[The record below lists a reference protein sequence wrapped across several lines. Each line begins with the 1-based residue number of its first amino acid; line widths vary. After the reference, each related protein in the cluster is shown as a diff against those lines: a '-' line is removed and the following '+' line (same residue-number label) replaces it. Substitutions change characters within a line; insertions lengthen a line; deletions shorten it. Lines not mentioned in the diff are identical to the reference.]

1 MPTLYDTIGS
11 TYAHSRRA
19 DPGIVQAL
27 ARQLRLAPGG
37 AYLDL
42 ACGTGNYTA
51 ALSGLGGQ
59 WSAVDVSRVMLDQ
72 ARPKA
77 GHIAWVQA
85 SASALPFPDGR
96 FDGALC
102 TLAIHHFPDLEAPF
116 AEVRRTLRSGP
127 FVIFTGLAEQM
138 HHYWLCHYFPR
149 MMARAIQKMPSEARV
164 RSALHQAG
172 FQAVTVT
179 PFEVTD
185 ALQDLFLYAGKHR
198 PHLYLDAQ
206 VRANISSF
214 ASLAAD
220 AELQEGL
227 AKLTADL
234 NSGDFA
240 AVQAAY
246 ATPLGDYAFVCAHPD
261 RGQKVP

>member
-1 MPTLYDTIGS
+1 MPTLYDAIGS
-11 TYAHSRRA
+11 TYASSRRA
-19 DPGIVQAL
+19 DPAIVQTL
-27 ARQLRLAPGG
+27 ARQLRLASGG

-138 HHYWLCHYFPR
+138 HHWGLFTLF
-149 MMARAIQKMPSEARV
+149 IQ
-164 RSALHQAG
+164 
-172 FQAVTVT
+172 
-179 PFEVTD
+179 D
-185 ALQDLFLYAGKHR
+185 ALRIKKGMRKTRNAAGVCPR
-198 PHLYLDAQ
+198 Q
-206 VRANISSF
+206 GF
-214 ASLAAD
+214 ATRRMAFLAATRREWVENSATRRCTPRPD
-220 AELQEGL
+220 TQSGRRRAPRL
-227 AKLTADL
+227 ALFSTYSHLEK
-234 NSGDFA
+234 
-240 AVQAAY
+240 
-246 ATPLGDYAFVCAHPD
+246 
-261 RGQKVP
+261 